1 MSRIKLLMDVVE
13 DMRSLA
19 NSLQAVADALVQDEP
34 ETDSAGKKEEV
45 PKKNAEKK
53 AEAKKLTLEDV
64 RAVLA
69 TKSREGHTAEVK
81 ELLKKHGANKL
92 SEIDPANYEALAADA
107 EAL

>member
-1 MSRIKLLMDVVE
+1 M
-13 DMRSLA
+13 
-19 NSLQAVADALVQDEP
+19 
-34 ETDSAGKKEEV
+34 
-45 PKKNAEKK
+45 
-53 AEAKKLTLEDV
+53 
-64 RAVLA
+64 LA